1 MLVTHVQLTAAR
13 EDVDRCV
20 VKDQLHW
27 LGELQVLNITYEP
40 CPGA

>member
-1 MLVTHVQLTAAR
+1 MYVQLTAAR

-27 LGELQVLNITYEP
+27 LGKFQMLDILYEP
-40 CPGA
+40 FPGA